1 MGLTKSSE
9 VIGQKN
15 RCGINHV
22 CGTNN
27 HHARSFDL
35 LRRKFVP
42 IVRAGKEM
50 FGEAARGALPDDSDT
65 GDTAMARGIIV
76 RDREKS
82 EKSRE
87 C

>member
-1 MGLTKSSE
+1 
-9 VIGQKN
+9 
-15 RCGINHV
+15 
-22 CGTNN
+22 
-27 HHARSFDL
+27 
-35 LRRKFVP
+35 
-42 IVRAGKEM
+42 M